1 MWKFLTVFCLV
12 WGQIW
17 AQSPEP
23 IAAVMAG
30 HYTDSTGLFWL
41 AFSPKAKVSNDDL
54 ENHITKKH
62 TAWFGK
68 IEKLTVKDSFFN
80 QEAKIYHVIC
90 YRRPQPPPSDFS
102 FVTGSCAF
110 QYFFPFNKARRTR
123 NPIFEVMKAQNPELM
138 LWLGDNI
145 YYILGEWNNNKRML
159 KKNLRVRNRQPI
171 KAFMEHC
178 PQYAL
183 WDDHDYGP
191 NNSDGSFK
199 NKNKTLAMFKKT
211 WLNPY
216 YGFEKG
222 ENTGVAA
229 HFQRGD
235 CAFFM
240 MDTRWNSD
248 LSANVMLGDA
258 QIDWLETQLLAST
271 ANFKFICLGAQVLT
285 DDKHGVHLGK
295 CTAERTKLIDM
306 LTRNKIKG
314 VILISGDRHFS
325 EINQWKRE
333 NAYTLQEFTISPL
346 TSFIDERA
354 SKNSYRVANS
364 FITETNFARF
374 DIKGQ
379 GENRTCVVELIGK
392 KGQTYWKH
400 SISLKELQ

>member
-1 MWKFLTVFCLV
+1 MWKFLTALSLC
-12 WGQIW
+12 WGHLW
-17 AQSPEP
+17 AQTPKP

-30 HYTDSTGLFWL
+30 HYTDTTGLFWL
-41 AFSPKAKVSNDDL
+41 AFAPKAKVSV
-54 ENHITKKH
+54 ENLSELITKKH
-62 TAWFGK
+62 AAWFGK
-68 IEKLTVKDSFFN
+68 IEKLAIKDSFLSK
-80 QEAKIYHVIC
+80 EAKIFHVIC
-90 YRRPQPPPSDFS
+90 HRNPKPATTDFS

-123 NPIFEVMKAQNPELM
+123 NPIFTIMQAQKPEFM

-145 YYILGEWNNNKRML
+145 YYILGEWNSNKQML
-159 KKNLRVRNRQPI
+159 KKNLRVRNRRPI
-171 KAFMEHC
+171 KEFMELC

-216 YGFEKG
+216 YGFEQG
-222 ENTGVAA
+222 ENTGVAS

-240 MDTRWNSD
+240 MDTRWYSD
-248 LSANVMLGDA
+248 LGANVMLSDA
-258 QIDWLETQLLAST
+258 QIAWLEKQLLAST

-295 CTAERTKLIDM
+295 CPVERQKLIDM
-306 LTRNKIKG
+306 LTRNNIKG
-314 VILISGDRHFS
+314 VVLISGDRHFS
-325 EINQWKRE
+325 EINQWKRD

-354 SKNSYRVANS
+354 SKNSYRLPNS

-374 DIKGQ
+374 DIA
-379 GENRTCVVELIGK
+379 GEGDNRTCTVELLSRTGK
-392 KGQTYWKH
+392 SYWKH
-400 SISLKELQ
+400 SISLKELK